1 MRTLLTSALLAAS
14 LLVSGCGL
22 RPLYANGS
30 KGAVA
35 QILADVDVAAIEGH
49 SGWLVRNAL
58 RDRLQATQGGE
69 GAGKRLRLDVRL
81 EDSITGFGVRADDA
95 VTRERRTL
103 RARYQLVDAASG
115 EVLLDATAFSD
126 AGIDVVGSE
135 YATIAAESS
144 ALERLSS
151 AVADQIVARLAVFAN
166 RGGGGPAR
174 LDRRAAPRRRASR
187 PRLGAEPGALCH
199 PAGRRGLR
207 HGNGGPDPAAP
218 PVGRES
224 RQDWSPPFPVEP

>member
-1 MRTLLTSALLAAS
+1 MRTLFVSCLVAAS
-14 LLVSGCGL
+14 LTLGGCGL

-35 QILADVDVAAIEGH
+35 QILADVDVAPIEGH

-58 RDRLQATQGGE
+58 RDRLQATQGGA

-95 VTRERRTL
+95 VTRERRAL

-115 EVLLDATAFSD
+115 EVLLDATAAQD

-144 ALERLSS
+144 ALERLASG
-151 AVADQIVARLAVFAN
+151 VADQIVARLAVFAN
-166 RGGGGPAR
+166 RGGGRTADAPA
-174 LDRRAAPRRRASR
+174 
-187 PRLGAEPGALCH
+187 PG
-199 PAGRRGLR
+199 G
-207 HGNGGPDPAAP
+207 
-218 PVGRES
+218 
-224 RQDWSPPFPVEP
+224 Q

>member
-1 MRTLLTSALLAAS
+1 MRLLFVSCLVATSLT
-14 LLVSGCGL
+14 VGGCGL

-30 KGAVA
+30 QGAVA
-35 QILADVDVAAIEGH
+35 QVLADVDVAPIEGH

-58 RDRLQATQGGE
+58 RDRLQATQRGE
-69 GAGKRLRLDVRL
+69 GPGKRLRLDVRL

-103 RARYQLVDAASG
+103 RARYQLVDAATG
-115 EVLLDATAFSD
+115 EVMLDATAFSD

-166 RGGGGPAR
+166 RGGGQEQS
-174 LDRRAAPRRRASR
+174 AAPTPS
-187 PRLGAEPGALCH
+187 G
-199 PAGRRGLR
+199 
-207 HGNGGPDPAAP
+207 
-218 PVGRES
+218 
-224 RQDWSPPFPVEP
+224 Q

>member
-1 MRTLLTSALLAAS
+1 MRS
-14 LLVSGCGL
+14 LLVSALVAASLAVGGCGL

-35 QILADVDVAAIEGH
+35 QILADVDVAPIEGH

-58 RDRLQATQGGE
+58 RDRLQATQGGA

-115 EVLLDATAFSD
+115 EVLVDATAFSD

-166 RGGGGPAR
+166 RGGGQPA
-174 LDRRAAPRRRASR
+174 AAPTPTPS
-187 PRLGAEPGALCH
+187 G
-199 PAGRRGLR
+199 
-207 HGNGGPDPAAP
+207 
-218 PVGRES
+218 
-224 RQDWSPPFPVEP
+224 Q

>member
-1 MRTLLTSALLAAS
+1 MRSLLTSSLNAAS
-14 LLVSGCGL
+14 LMLGGCGQ

-35 QILADVDVAAIEGH
+35 QVLADVDVAAIEGH

-58 RDRLQATQGGE
+58 RDRLQATQGGQ

-103 RARYQLVDAASG
+103 RARYQLVNAATG

-151 AVADQIVARLAVFAN
+151 AVAVQIVARLAVFAN
-166 RGGGGPAR
+166 RGGGQPA
-174 LDRRAAPRRRASR
+174 AV
-187 PRLGAEPGALCH
+187 
-199 PAGRRGLR
+199 PAG
-207 HGNGGPDPAAP
+207 
-218 PVGRES
+218 
-224 RQDWSPPFPVEP
+224 Q

>member
-1 MRTLLTSALLAAS
+1 MRTLFTSCLVAAS
-14 LLVSGCGL
+14 LLVGGCGL

-35 QILADVDVAAIEGH
+35 TVLADVDVAPIEGH

-58 RDRLQATQGGE
+58 RDRFQATQGGQ

-115 EVLLDATAFSD
+115 EVLLDAVAAQD

-144 ALERLSS
+144 AIERLASG
-151 AVADQIVARLAVFAN
+151 VADQIVARLAVFAN
-166 RGGGGPAR
+166 RGGGQVQATPAP
-174 LDRRAAPRRRASR
+174 APV
-187 PRLGAEPGALCH
+187 P
-199 PAGRRGLR
+199 
-207 HGNGGPDPAAP
+207 
-218 PVGRES
+218 
-224 RQDWSPPFPVEP
+224 

>member
-1 MRTLLTSALLAAS
+1 MRTLLTSSLVAAS
-14 LLVSGCGL
+14 LMLGGCGL

-35 QILADVDVAAIEGH
+35 QVLADVDVAAIEGH

-103 RARYQLVDAASG
+103 RARYQLVNAATG

-151 AVADQIVARLAVFAN
+151 AVADQIVARLAVYAN
-166 RGGGGPAR
+166 RGGGQS
-174 LDRRAAPRRRASR
+174 AS
-187 PRLGAEPGALCH
+187 A
-199 PAGRRGLR
+199 PAG
-207 HGNGGPDPAAP
+207 
-218 PVGRES
+218 
-224 RQDWSPPFPVEP
+224 Q

>member
-1 MRTLLTSALLAAS
+1 MRTLLTSSLVAAS
-14 LLVSGCGL
+14 LMLGGCGL

-35 QILADVDVAAIEGH
+35 QVLADVDVAAIEGH

-58 RDRLQATQGGE
+58 RDRLQATQSGH

-151 AVADQIVARLAVFAN
+151 AVADQIVARLAVYAN
-166 RGGGGPAR
+166 RGGGGPA
-174 LDRRAAPRRRASR
+174 AAP
-187 PRLGAEPGALCH
+187 
-199 PAGRRGLR
+199 AG
-207 HGNGGPDPAAP
+207 
-218 PVGRES
+218 
-224 RQDWSPPFPVEP
+224 Q

>member
-1 MRTLLTSALLAAS
+1 MRSLFLSALVAAS
-14 LLVSGCGL
+14 LAVGGCGL

-35 QILADVDVAAIEGH
+35 QVLADVDVAPIEGH
-49 SGWLVRNAL
+49 SGFLVRNAL
-58 RDRLQATQGGE
+58 RDRLQAAQGGA
-69 GAGKRLRLDVRL
+69 GAGNRLRLDVRL

-103 RARYQLVDAASG
+103 RARYQLVDGATG

-144 ALERLSS
+144 ALERLASG
-151 AVADQIVARLAVFAN
+151 VADQIVARLAVYAN
-166 RGGGGPAR
+166 RGGGRTSDALPPA
-174 LDRRAAPRRRASR
+174 
-187 PRLGAEPGALCH
+187 
-199 PAGRRGLR
+199 PAG
-207 HGNGGPDPAAP
+207 
-218 PVGRES
+218 
-224 RQDWSPPFPVEP
+224 Q

>member
-1 MRTLLTSALLAAS
+1 MRS
-14 LLVSGCGL
+14 LLVSALVAASLTVGGCGL
-22 RPLYANGS
+22 RPLYASGS

-35 QILADVDVAAIEGH
+35 QVLADVDVAPIEGH
-49 SGWLVRNAL
+49 SGFLVRNAL

-81 EDSITGFGVRADDA
+81 EDAITGFGVRADDA

-115 EVLLDATAFSD
+115 EVILDATAFSD

-144 ALERLSS
+144 ALERLAS
-151 AVADQIVARLAVFAN
+151 AVADQIVARLAVFAD
-166 RGGGGPAR
+166 RGGGQTA
-174 LDRRAAPRRRASR
+174 DV
-187 PRLGAEPGALCH
+187 
-199 PAGRRGLR
+199 
-207 HGNGGPDPAAP
+207 PAAP
-218 PVGRES
+218 GG
-224 RQDWSPPFPVEP
+224 Q

>member
-1 MRTLLTSALLAAS
+1 MRSFLVSSLVAAS
-14 LLVSGCGL
+14 LALGGCGL

-35 QILADVDVAAIEGH
+35 QVLADVDVAPIEGH

-58 RDRLQATQGGE
+58 RDRLQATQAGH

-103 RARYQLVDAASG
+103 RARYQLVNAASG
-115 EVLLDATAFSD
+115 EVLLDATAAQD

-135 YATIAAESS
+135 YATIAAEST
-144 ALERLSS
+144 ALERLASG
-151 AVADQIVARLAVFAN
+151 VADQIVARLAVFAN
-166 RGGGGPAR
+166 RGGESADP
-174 LDRRAAPRRRASR
+174 
-187 PRLGAEPGALCH
+187 
-199 PAGRRGLR
+199 
-207 HGNGGPDPAAP
+207 PAAP
-218 PVGRES
+218 GG
-224 RQDWSPPFPVEP
+224 

>member
-1 MRTLLTSALLAAS
+1 MRTLFTSSLVAAS
-14 LLVSGCGL
+14 LMLGGCGL

-35 QILADVDVAAIEGH
+35 QVLADVDVAAIEGH

-103 RARYQLVDAASG
+103 RARYQLVNAATG

-126 AGIDVVGSE
+126 SGIDVVGSE

-151 AVADQIVARLAVFAN
+151 AVADQIVARIAVFAN
-166 RGGGGPAR
+166 RGGGQPASV
-174 LDRRAAPRRRASR
+174 PT
-187 PRLGAEPGALCH
+187 G
-199 PAGRRGLR
+199 
-207 HGNGGPDPAAP
+207 
-218 PVGRES
+218 
-224 RQDWSPPFPVEP
+224 Q

>member
-1 MRTLLTSALLAAS
+1 MRLLFIPCLVAAS

-35 QILADVDVAAIEGH
+35 QVLADIDVAPIEGH
-49 SGWLVRNAL
+49 RGWLVRNAL
-58 RDRLQATQGGE
+58 RDRFQATQPGPGV
-69 GAGKRLRLDVRL
+69 GKRLRLDVRL
-81 EDSITGFGVRADDA
+81 EDSITGFGVRSDDA

-115 EVLLDATAFSD
+115 EVLLDATAAQD

-144 ALERLSS
+144 ALERLASG
-151 AVADQIVARLAVFAN
+151 VADQIVARLAVFAN
-166 RGGGGPAR
+166 RGGGQVQVTPAP
-174 LDRRAAPRRRASR
+174 APV
-187 PRLGAEPGALCH
+187 P
-199 PAGRRGLR
+199 
-207 HGNGGPDPAAP
+207 
-218 PVGRES
+218 
-224 RQDWSPPFPVEP
+224 

>member
-1 MRTLLTSALLAAS
+1 MRLLLVSCLAAAS
-14 LLVSGCGL
+14 LTIGGCGL

-35 QILADVDVAAIEGH
+35 QVLADVDVAAIEGH

-103 RARYQLVDAASG
+103 RARYQLVNAATG

-166 RGGGGPAR
+166 RGGGQPTETPA
-174 LDRRAAPRRRASR
+174 PT
-187 PRLGAEPGALCH
+187 G
-199 PAGRRGLR
+199 
-207 HGNGGPDPAAP
+207 
-218 PVGRES
+218 
-224 RQDWSPPFPVEP
+224 Q

>member
-1 MRTLLTSALLAAS
+1 MRLAQHQRVSTSLDTSGIWGHRPTMRNLLISSLIAAS
-14 LLVSGCGL
+14 LTLGGCGL

-30 KGAVA
+30 RGAVA
-35 QILADVDVAAIEGH
+35 TVLADVDVAPIEGH

-58 RDRLQATQGGE
+58 RDRLQATQGGQ

-115 EVLLDATAFSD
+115 EVLLDATAAQD

-144 ALERLSS
+144 ALERLASGIS
-151 AVADQIVARLAVFAN
+151 DQIVTRLAVYVD
-166 RGGGGPAR
+166 RGGGRTATF
-174 LDRRAAPRRRASR
+174 APT
-187 PRLGAEPGALCH
+187 P
-199 PAGRRGLR
+199 
-207 HGNGGPDPAAP
+207 
-218 PVGRES
+218 
-224 RQDWSPPFPVEP
+224 